1 MYGISPTEYR
11 NNKNYVIMKPA
22 IIKPDLEL
30 KRKSE
35 NFPNEM

>member
-30 KRKSE
+30 KKEIRE
-35 NFPNEM
+35 LPNEM